1 MRTNRKPVT
10 PLNGDA
16 TTTPED
22 ALLALIGAAR
32 AVAYEAK
39 GFSAT
44 ATFCLEMGVLEL
56 EKEWQARNG
65 NVVKIF
71 SPRAAQDQ
79 A

>member
-16 TTTPED
+16 TTSDD
-22 ALLALIGAAR
+22 ALLALIGAVR
-32 AVAYEAK
+32 VVAYEAK

-71 SPRAAQDQ
+71 PTRPTQDQ

>member
-16 TTTPED
+16 TTSDD

-71 SPRAAQDQ
+71 PTRPTQDQ

>member
-1 MRTNRKPVT
+1 VRTNRKPVT

-16 TTTPED
+16 TTSDD

-71 SPRAAQDQ
+71 PTRPTQDQ

>member
-16 TTTPED
+16 TTPED

-71 SPRAAQDQ
+71 PTRPVQDQ

>member
-16 TTTPED
+16 TTPDD

-71 SPRAAQDQ
+71 PARPTQDQ

>member
-16 TTTPED
+16 TTSDD

-56 EKEWQARNG
+56 EKEWQSRNG

-71 SPRAAQDQ
+71 PTRPTQDQ